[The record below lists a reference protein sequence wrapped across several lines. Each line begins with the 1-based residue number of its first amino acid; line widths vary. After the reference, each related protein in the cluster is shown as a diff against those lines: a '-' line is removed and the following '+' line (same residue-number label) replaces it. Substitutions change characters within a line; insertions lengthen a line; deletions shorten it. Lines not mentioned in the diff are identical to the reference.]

1 MNKEQTDSFI
11 KWSTAVV
18 ESIEKVNEGL
28 NDLKEIVFKHA
39 EVNLASREALAKL
52 IIQLGEETNVLSKSE
67 VKILK
72 EKT

>member
-18 ESIEKVNEGL
+18 KSIEKQADAIK
-28 NDLKEIVFKHA
+28 DLKEIVFKHA
-39 EVNLASREALAKL
+39 EDNLVGRQELAKL
-52 IIQLGEETNVLSKSE
+52 FIKLGEETNVLSKSE